1 MATIV
6 KQIFKRENIL
16 ILLLI
21 LGALL
26 GVVGVPQKYGFSSE
40 QLLLALLAVLAF
52 DTLVERLGYLDRIEQ
67 LSQKTYETV
76 EYSTKK
82 TNDLLESLSRERI
95 FPKDFFVLDDLQKK
109 KSLET
114 ADDFAL
120 TGITLNY
127 IVNNYLHI
135 IEQRL
140 SVGVNIRIML
150 LDTTDSNLAQMQQRG
165 WGVADFDLYR
175 SLLTQSLRKLEIVA
189 NKPKS
194 RGIIEIG
201 YLPFYPSFAVDLINA
216 SQPQAT
222 IWVSV
227 FHHKLSSPTP
237 KFVVNSS
244 DDPQWFGFFKDQFEL
259 LWESCRI
266 EQLPKHQ
273 NKNA

>member
-52 DTLVERLGYLDRIEQ
+52 DTLAERLGYLDRIEQ

-127 IVNNYLHI
+127 
-135 IEQRL
+135 
-140 SVGVNIRIML
+140 
-150 LDTTDSNLAQMQQRG
+150 
-165 WGVADFDLYR
+165 
-175 SLLTQSLRKLEIVA
+175 
-189 NKPKS
+189 
-194 RGIIEIG
+194 
-201 YLPFYPSFAVDLINA
+201 
-216 SQPQAT
+216 
-222 IWVSV
+222 
-227 FHHKLSSPTP
+227 
-237 KFVVNSS
+237 
-244 DDPQWFGFFKDQFEL
+244 
-259 LWESCRI
+259 C
-266 EQLPKHQ
+266 EQLPSY
-273 NKNA
+273 N